1 MSLLASNQDQNKNSK
16 NELGY
21 GDYLRFR
28 ELVLE
33 RSGLYFPEKKK
44 TDLEAGL
51 FKAFA
56 ASPAAS
62 ADGYNLDV
70 YYNLL
75 CDTSDPVGRAE
86 MSRLIN
92 TLTIGETHFFRD
104 EAQFDALA
112 GQVLPELIARKRAA
126 AAAVGPGIYPQL
138 RIWSAGCASG
148 EEPYSLAILLRELIP
163 DIHNWHIL
171 ILATDVNEDSLARA
185 REAYYTDWS
194 FRENRAKA
202 FRPRYFTLMEPGVHD
217 KFRIQ
222 RFKLRDDIRQMVT
235 FASLNLITDPYPSIY
250 NNTAS
255 LDLIFCRNV
264 TIYFAEETTRK
275 VVNQFY
281 EALLQGGWLVVGHSE
296 PSLLI
301 YRAFQVRNFPDTLL
315 YQKTGQPSR
324 LPDDWEWLA
333 DSNPVA
339 ALSPTSRASSGDDSG
354 RVPLS
359 NGLATA
365 DGAGSPGPSPVQMLL
380 PLQGTQFPNVSTP
393 QIREEQAMP
402 AGDDYEQAVTLLND
416 GQIKE
421 AIERLQHRLAI
432 TPDFA
437 PAHSLLGRAY
447 ANMGRWVES
456 QQWCLS
462 ALKLDALQAEPYYVL
477 ALVYQHEDQ
486 IQSAITMC
494 KKAIYLDRDMPLAH
508 FTLAMLY
515 RKEGQMANAHRAI
528 LNTIK
533 VLEKWPPGAVVP
545 DSGGAT
551 ARQLLTITQ
560 RLLHQLTG

>member
-1 MSLLASNQDQNKNSK
+1 MSLLAFNQGQSK
-16 NELGY
+16 NTRSELGY

-62 ADGYNLDV
+62 SDGYSLDV

-75 CDTSDPVGRAE
+75 RDTSDPVGRAE

-104 EAQFDALA
+104 EAQFDALTN
-112 GQVLPELIARKRAA
+112 QVLPELIARKRAA

-148 EEPYSLAILLRELIP
+148 EEPYSLAILLRELLP
-163 DIHNWHIL
+163 DIDNWHIL
-171 ILATDVNEDSLARA
+171 ILATDVNEDSLVRA
-185 REAYYTDWS
+185 REAYYSDWS

-202 FRPRYFTLMEPGVHD
+202 LRPRYFTTVEPTAQD
-217 KFRIQ
+217 RFRTQ
-222 RFKLRDDIRQMVT
+222 RYKLRDDIRQMVT
-235 FASLNLITDPYPSIY
+235 FTSLNLITDPYPSVY

-255 LDLIFCRNV
+255 LDLVFCRNV

-281 EALLQGGWLVVGHSE
+281 EALIQGGWLVVGHSE

-315 YQKTGQPSR
+315 YQKTGQPSQ
-324 LPDDWEWLA
+324 LPEDWEGLA
-333 DSNPVA
+333 NSGPT
-339 ALSPTSRASSGDDSG
+339 ALVSTGKASSRHAGG
-354 RVPLS
+354 VPAPI
-359 NGLATA
+359 GLATA
-365 DGAGSPGPSPVQMLL
+365 DGAGVPTPAA
-380 PLQGTQFPNVSTP
+380 QFQNASTSG
-393 QIREEQAMP
+393 QVGQEEADP
-402 AGDDYEQAVTLLND
+402 ARDDYDQAIIQLDN

-421 AIERLQHRLAI
+421 AIERLQHRLTL

-437 PAHSLLGRAY
+437 PAYSLLGRAY
-447 ANMGRWVES
+447 ANMGRWAES
-456 QQWCLS
+456 QQWCLG
-462 ALKLDALQAEPYYVL
+462 ALKLDALLAEPYYVL

-486 IQSAITMC
+486 IQAAITMC

-515 RKEGQMANAHRAI
+515 KKEGQTSNAQRAFQ
-528 LNTIK
+528 NTIK

-551 ARQLLTITQ
+551 ARQLLSIAQ
-560 RLLHQLTG
+560 RLLNQLTE